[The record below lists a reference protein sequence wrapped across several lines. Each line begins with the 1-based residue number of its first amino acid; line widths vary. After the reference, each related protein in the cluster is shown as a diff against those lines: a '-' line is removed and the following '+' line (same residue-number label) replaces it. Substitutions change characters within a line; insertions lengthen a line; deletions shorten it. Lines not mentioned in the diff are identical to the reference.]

1 MVFGCLTFD
10 MLGEAGAKPCF
21 GSSRQLFPD
30 FFWGGRAVKDGWF
43 PQEIAMKSHHIYIY
57 ISIIISIYINISFK
71 ILEASTRWWRRFQ
84 GCWWGAGDVLRL
96 PRWYRDVSHCYSI
109 PKDQWVHSSAKDMA
123 SMLSLYEIMRE
134 THMIVYVVCS
144 QTYDLFVTSRYKV
157 DLFDGD
163 STPCFTVTHNPWF
176 TC

>member
-43 PQEIAMKSHHIYIY
+43 PQEIAMKSHHIYI
-57 ISIIISIYINISFK
+57 SIIISIYINISFK

-96 PRWYRDVSHCYSI
+96 PRWYRDVSHLLLDPKGSVSSQLRQRYGFHVESI
-109 PKDQWVHSSAKDMA
+109 WN
-123 SMLSLYEIMRE
+123 YERN
-134 THMIVYVVCS
+134 
-144 QTYDLFVTSRYKV
+144 TYDSLCGVFPNIWSLCYI
-157 DLFDGD
+157 
-163 STPCFTVTHNPWF
+163 
-176 TC
+176 

>member
-57 ISIIISIYINISFK
+57 IHNYIHLYKYILQDPWSFHA
-71 ILEASTRWWRRFQ
+71 LMTSLPRMLMRSWRRSTSSEMISWCFPLLLDPKGSVSSQ
-84 GCWWGAGDVLRL
+84 LRQ
-96 PRWYRDVSHCYSI
+96 RYGFHVESI
-109 PKDQWVHSSAKDMA
+109 WN
-123 SMLSLYEIMRE
+123 YERN
-134 THMIVYVVCS
+134 
-144 QTYDLFVTSRYKV
+144 TYDSLCGVFPNIWSLCYI
-157 DLFDGD
+157 
-163 STPCFTVTHNPWF
+163 
-176 TC
+176 